1 MRRPQAPKPSG
12 PCTRG
17 CGAPALLAGSHG
29 KHCSCPGARLDTAR
43 ASHHARSTCA
53 SLCLT
58 HPALARAAQAG
69 RRSLLAA
76 CALAALALSAAQGA
90 IAPANAPAAAAGAA
104 GLLPPGVL
112 QPTPV
117 DFAVPGLPQP
127 PRPAPAPELPPE
139 VRALATQGIQAL
151 FSSLAARLSTG
162 AGRKLQAGT
171 PGSPAW
177 APLVLSCCA
186 AQAASCRQAARVRP
200 PGPLH

>member
-1 MRRPQAPKPSG
+1 MTPGCPVRRPQAPKPSG

-29 KHCSCPGARLDTAR
+29 DHPGARPGPTR
-43 ASHHARSTCA
+43 APHHARSTCA
-53 SLCLT
+53 RARLT
-58 HPALARAAQAG
+58 CPALARAAQAA

-90 IAPANAPAAAAGAA
+90 IAPASAPAAAAGAA
-104 GLLPPGVL
+104 GLLPPVVL

-139 VRALATQGIQAL
+139 VRALASQGIQAL

-162 AGRKLQAGT
+162 AGRKLQAGV
-171 PGSPAW
+171 PRSPA
-177 APLVLSCCA
+177 
-186 AQAASCRQAARVRP
+186 
-200 PGPLH
+200 